1 MNYSTDVNGEG
12 RSLHKWGQDGV
23 HNAIKVENPSSLS
36 EEYLSISKLTYKEL
50 QSNPILDIAARVWEN
65 DVYQAAQVCYRS
77 LRIFDDLI
85 DNHKK
90 TGPLSSLEKKE
101 YSVMIRDWISGINN
115 SKPLDSTQKELLE
128 VINRF
133 RIPLWPFQKFSKAML
148 YDINNEGFSTWK
160 TFLRYTEGAAIS
172 PASIFVH
179 LCGVEKNGNSYNP
192 PRFEIRGVARPAALY
207 SYLVHIIRDF
217 EKDQKNNLNYFAE
230 DIMSEFGLNSEML
243 RNIAEGGEINSG
255 FRGLMNRYYESAE
268 FYRNKALRSI
278 DIAGPYLEPRYV
290 ISLQIIYD
298 LYLQIFE
305 RIDVNNG
312 KFTSDELNPTPDEVR
327 DRLNLTVNGGGLL

>member
-1 MNYSTDVNGEG
+1 
-12 RSLHKWGQDGV
+12 
-23 HNAIKVENPSSLS
+23 
-36 EEYLSISKLTYKEL
+36 
-50 QSNPILDIAARVWEN
+50 
-65 DVYQAAQVCYRS
+65 
-77 LRIFDDLI
+77 
-85 DNHKK
+85 
-90 TGPLSSLEKKE
+90 
-101 YSVMIRDWISGINN
+101 
-115 SKPLDSTQKELLE
+115 
-128 VINRF
+128 
-133 RIPLWPFQKFSKAML
+133 
-148 YDINNEGFSTWK
+148 
-160 TFLRYTEGAAIS
+160 
-172 PASIFVH
+172 
-179 LCGVEKNGNSYNP
+179 
-192 PRFEIRGVARPAALY
+192 
-207 SYLVHIIRDF
+207 
-217 EKDQKNNLNYFAE
+217 
-230 DIMSEFGLNSEML
+230 MSEFGLNSEML